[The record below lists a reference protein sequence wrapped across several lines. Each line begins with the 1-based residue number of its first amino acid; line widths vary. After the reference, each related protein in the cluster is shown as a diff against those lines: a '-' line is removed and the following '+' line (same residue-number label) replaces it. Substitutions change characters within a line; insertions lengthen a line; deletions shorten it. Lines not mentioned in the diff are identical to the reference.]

1 MFFGCMGLL
10 EGFILLLFSNI
21 QPFWKFNADTV
32 WLIARILI
40 VISAFSYL
48 VWLSICYFNKEENPQ
63 ANILSFNKAPV
74 KEKVKRISLTIYAI
88 SYIALSIIPVT
99 NTIKITFLP
108 YSKSNEYEYIT
119 TKEHGDCVVLI
130 RNDTQ
135 YVMEAFDYDEATGH
149 LTVYAGEYYVQDLS
163 DVTIRKITFESEDI
177 VNTIKPQDDKKE

>member
-1 MFFGCMGLL
+1 MYFSKKIKGHICGLL
-10 EGFILLLFSNI
+10 LISIISII
-21 QPFWKFNADTV
+21 QT
-32 WLIARILI
+32 
-40 VISAFSYL
+40 
-48 VWLSICYFNKEENPQ
+48 
-63 ANILSFNKAPV
+63 ILS
-74 KEKVKRISLTIYAI
+74 
-88 SYIALSIIPVT
+88 
-99 NTIKITFLP
+99 P